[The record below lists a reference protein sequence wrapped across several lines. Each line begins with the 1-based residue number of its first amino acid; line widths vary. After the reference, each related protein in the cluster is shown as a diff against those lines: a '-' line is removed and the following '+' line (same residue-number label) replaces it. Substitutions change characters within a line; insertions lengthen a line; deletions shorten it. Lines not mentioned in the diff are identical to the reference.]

1 MEKEL
6 NSNND
11 NNANS
16 SQIIKIKTK
25 TSHTSKLIKKNI
37 RKIIQLY
44 SNFFNNFI
52 IFKKIVGLF
61 F

>member
-11 NNANS
+11 INAKTP
-16 SQIIKIKTK
+16 QIIKIKAK

-37 RKIIQLY
+37 RKIIQL
-44 SNFFNNFI
+44 FF
-52 IFKKIVGLF
+52 
-61 F
+61 

>member
-1 MEKEL
+1 MTYVFSNEKER

-16 SQIIKIKTK
+16 SQLIKIKTK

-37 RKIIQLY
+37 RKIIQL
-44 SNFFNNFI
+44 FF
-52 IFKKIVGLF
+52 
-61 F
+61 

>member
-11 NNANS
+11 INANT
-16 SQIIKIKTK
+16 SQLIKIKTK

-37 RKIIQLY
+37 RKIIQIY

-52 IFKKIVGLF
+52 NIKFHF
-61 F
+61 